1 MKAVATPGLF
11 SKGSIRN
18 INHTKSKIKENLNIL
33 TSQKKKK
40 KKKKKKNHKL
50 KYMRFHILKSLHD
63 FFIIN
68 PYDLHFFQYT

>member
-11 SKGSIRN
+11 SNGSIRN

-40 KKKKKKNHKL
+40 KKPKTQIHEVSYFK
-50 KYMRFHILKSLHD
+50 IVA
-63 FFIIN
+63 
-68 PYDLHFFQYT
+68 